1 MINYYEVKTR
11 QTAIIITRLQE
22 LLKLTNKANKRINL
36 MLDISILQA
45 QLKEYQA
52 LSK

>member
-1 MINYYEVKTR
+1 MINYYEVKMK

-22 LLKLTNKANKRINL
+22 LLKLSNNAKKRINL
-36 MLDISILQA
+36 LLDICILQA

-52 LSK
+52 LCK